1 VSAATDL
8 ARAAS
13 LRARQD
19 KALDKL
25 WRFDGVAETFRAG
38 LTRGKYA
45 YRYENTHT
53 DGTISRGPI
62 THADALQALTDT
74 PAGGYA
80 YYPGQGDPLQGL
92 RFAAHCECPKL
103 VSDYA
108 DALPLVRITRDSFEV
123 IPGELPEITAD
134 EWAHLTG
141 SSVNA

>member
-1 VSAATDL
+1 MSAATDT

-25 WRFDGVAETFRAG
+25 WRFDGIVTTFRAG
-38 LTRGKYA
+38 LEADKYA
-45 YRYENTHT
+45 YRYERSYSN
-53 DGTISRGPI
+53 GTISRGLI
-62 THADALQALTDT
+62 SHADAAEALEST

-92 RFAAHCECPKL
+92 MFAAHCECPKL

-108 DALPLVRITRDSFEV
+108 ETLPLVKITADTFTV
-123 IPGELPEITAD
+123 IPGELPTITAE

-141 SSVNA
+141 SSVSA